1 MMRAR
6 QLMVGGIIGGHV
18 AAVAVIAVSW
28 LVGGPEHAVS
38 AAFAAVLVLVFNM
51 VGHAVQVM
59 VSDADPKVAL
69 VAALVSYV
77 ARVTVMGMVLAVVL
91 FNADK
96 FEWLQPVAVV
106 WGVFVV
112 LFGWLA
118 TELWVF
124 SRLRIPVYDPP
135 DEVHGK

>member
-1 MMRAR
+1 
-6 QLMVGGIIGGHV
+6 
-18 AAVAVIAVSW
+18 
-28 LVGGPEHAVS
+28 
-38 AAFAAVLVLVFNM
+38 M